1 MAVNPNYTDINAA
14 DPETRQDSVLNH
26 YRRLTA
32 LRKSADYGETFTYGT
47 FEPVWET
54 EPDILAYIRRD
65 ERHAILVAGNYG
77 ADPHTVI
84 LPAAAKSA
92 LLSNLGRETLPE
104 GRELT
109 LESCESAVILLAD

>member
-1 MAVNPNYTDINAA
+1 M
-14 DPETRQDSVLNH
+14 
-26 YRRLTA
+26 
-32 LRKSADYGETFTYGT
+32 RKSADYGATFTYGT

-65 ERHAILVAGNYG
+65 ERHAVLVAGNYG
-77 ADPHTVI
+77 ADPRTVT
-84 LPAAAKSA
+84 LPAAAKSV
-92 LLSNLGRETLPE
+92 LLSNLGRETLVE